1 MAICHR
7 PSALVHLNILRNHRA
22 TVYMK
27 DLKHKGL
34 APSLEVL
41 AAQRQARL
49 VGQVLSVT
57 GAAIGALCVVFGTM
71 VLLG

>member
-34 APSLEVL
+34 APSLAVL
-41 AAQRQARL
+41 RAQRQAR
-49 VGQVLSVT
+49 VLSVT
-57 GAAIGALCVVFGTM
+57 GAAIGALCVVFATM